1 MVPVDGHN
9 VMVGRITDGAPD
21 GVYRILV
28 DRLWPRG
35 VRKVDPP
42 WDLWLPAV
50 APSTPLRRW
59 YHAHVEQWELFQAR
73 YREELESPEWQEGL
87 GQLLDA
93 SEGRPVI
100 LLTFARKVPE
110 SHVPVL
116 QAWLQEHRGD

>member
-1 MVPVDGHN
+1 MGGDN
-9 VMVGRITDGAPD
+9 VSMGRITDAAPD

-50 APSTPLRRW
+50 APSTFLRRW
-59 YHAHVEQWELFQAR
+59 YHAHGEDWETFQAR
-73 YREELESPEWQEGL
+73 YRGELQSPEWQEPL
-87 GQLLDA
+87 GQLLNA
-93 SEGRPVI
+93 AEGRPVI
-100 LLTFARKVPE
+100 LLTFARKVAE

-116 QAWLQEHRGD
+116 RTWLQEQRLHSG